1 LAIIEWI
8 LLETKV
14 SFCEVEY
21 IYAKL
26 REANYGV
33 WGWPQET
40 INSNKKKKK
49 MAIIEWILLE
59 TKVSFCEV
67 EY

>member
-1 LAIIEWI
+1 VDSPGNKSIVLRSGV
-8 LLETKV
+8 L
-14 SFCEVEY
+14 

-40 INSNKKKKK
+40 INSNKKK

-59 TKVSFCEV
+59 TKLSFCEV